1 MRSEDGRKYNRAA
14 RFDTAEPLFYDA
26 DERPT
31 VGPLGVPELI
41 FLFILALLIFGPKK
55 LPELGRTLGKA
66 LTEFRRASN
75 ELRNVVEDEV
85 REFERQTAEAKRE
98 TEESLAAAS
107 ADLNAVAAGSI
118 GGGETEDQSPWA
130 GRRSTD
136 QAAAT
141 AGPEKPAP
149 TDA

>member
-1 MRSEDGRKYNRAA
+1 
-14 RFDTAEPLFYDA
+14 
-26 DERPT
+26 

-55 LPELGRTLGKA
+55 LPELGRTVGKA
-66 LTEFRRASN
+66 LTEFRRASS

-85 REFERQTAEAKRE
+85 REFERQTADAKRQA
-98 TEESLAAAS
+98 EESLSAAT
-107 ADLNAVAAGSI
+107 ADLNAVAAGSL
-118 GGGETEDQSPWA
+118 GEAEPEDQAPGA

-136 QAAAT
+136 RDPVAASPGDA
-141 AGPEKPAP
+141 ALEKPAPVSTGPAP